1 MSEEEVDRATSSSSS
16 TSMSSAA
23 DASVEVGS
31 VPALLSGLSENHT
44 AVGATPS
51 RVSVPR
57 SGSASSALPSWRNA
71 ESDCKVKR
79 RVGAGFVL
87 VFASAADVD
96 DADEVEEGMPREAA
110 AEGERRAER
119 RFLASE
125 VFVLIN
131 ITVTNS

>member
-1 MSEEEVDRATSSSSS
+1 
-16 TSMSSAA
+16 
-23 DASVEVGS
+23 
-31 VPALLSGLSENHT
+31 
-44 AVGATPS
+44 
-51 RVSVPR
+51 
-57 SGSASSALPSWRNA
+57 
-71 ESDCKVKR
+71 VKR